1 MATSENS
8 RQARID
14 LKKKRSL
21 ERKFIKDLRP
31 LNNKIVKAATKAFV
45 ERGEILNAQLFFDDM
60 DSLLLKNYN
69 RTGESFDTQ
78 LSDSFPK
85 SLKATDNETTLIA
98 ALLAAYYFNRSPQQ
112 TRFILG
118 TTQKNI
124 TESIIS
130 GLQEA
135 SASVLPGELP
145 SRRIA
150 GMNAGRTLRLKLNG
164 RNRGIAT
171 TEVQNIAEQ
180 AKQIEATTLT
190 TRPGIEF
197 KPSKEWITV
206 GDEIVRR
213 PPGSKFNH
221 VAADGQKVKI
231 DENFIVSGQTLRI
244 PGDTSLG
251 ASLGNVIHCRCTSTI
266 SKKEALKSRKFIFD
280 SDLQENIETVVPAP
294 EFAFT

>member
-1 MATSENS
+1 MSTL
-8 RQARID
+8 QARRD

-21 ERKFIKDLRP
+21 EKKFIKDLRP
-31 LNNKIVKAATKAFV
+31 LNNKIVKAATIAFV

-69 RTGESFDTQ
+69 RTGKSFDSQ

-85 SLKATDNETTLIA
+85 SLQATDDETILIA
-98 ALLAAYYFNRSPQQ
+98 ALLAAYYFDRSPQQ

-124 TESIIS
+124 NDSIIF

-135 SASVLPGELP
+135 SESALPGELP
-145 SRRIA
+145 SRRVA
-150 GMNAGRTLRLKLNG
+150 GINAGASLKRKLGG
-164 RNRGIAT
+164 RNTGIAN

-197 KPSKEWITV
+197 KPSKEWIAA
-206 GDEIVRR
+206 GDELVRR
-213 PPGSKFNH
+213 TPFSH

-231 DENFIVSGQTLRI
+231 DENFTVGGQKLRI

-251 ASLGNVIHCRCTSTI
+251 ASLANVINCRCTSTI
-266 SKKEALKSRKFIFD
+266 SQKEALRSRKFIFD